1 MIYMNT
7 GPTLQLQW
15 NTISLPH
22 WPSKDRTELTN
33 SSMSWLKTNGFKQS
47 NQSMNWTEF
56 GCLIDFLKFP
66 AKRKTRTTWKWKMT
80 SGWTRLKKLNK
91 NNIEDIQ
98 SWYWFWSRTHSEEI
112 NCGGF
117 SCGSRLDLAQHR
129 GILHNVRLLKIR
141 SCSIRW
147 GSSKKENLTLLFKTK
162 SPWAANLGFWVK
174 KEIQIS
180 VEMRMWLLWIFDAT
194 SLVFW
199 LLVRLN
205 PR

>member
-1 MIYMNT
+1 
-7 GPTLQLQW
+7 
-15 NTISLPH
+15 
-22 WPSKDRTELTN
+22 
-33 SSMSWLKTNGFKQS
+33 
-47 NQSMNWTEF
+47 
-56 GCLIDFLKFP
+56 
-66 AKRKTRTTWKWKMT
+66 MT

-141 SCSIRW
+141 SCSRRW
-147 GSSKKENLTLLFKTK
+147 RSSKKENLTLLFKTK

-174 KEIQIS
+174 KKIQIS

-205 PR
+205 PRWKMICHLKELVCKDGLSWLGSNTSWDIRQLSPERILVGG